1 MASLEIKKTTCNETV
16 YFNDTVTIRSYIS
29 SFSNETLSYQI
40 LYFTFIISN
49 FCNRANVIINKMV
62 QFCSAI
68 ICDRYDFN

>member
-1 MASLEIKKTTCNETV
+1 MASLEIKKTPCNETV
-16 YFNDTVTIRSYIS
+16 YFNDAVTIRSYIP

-49 FCNRANVIINKMV
+49 VCNRVNVIINKMV

-68 ICDRYDFN
+68 ICDRYKFN